1 MNYYCLKKFYLY
13 LCISIFITSCSFN
26 NTSNLS
32 NVWDP
37 LEPVNRTVFSF
48 NMFVDT
54 YTLEPIAKAYDYVVP
69 EFATNALSNHFNWIK
84 TPLSAFNSSLQG
96 KHSEA
101 INSIVNFSI
110 NTLTLGFYDLT
121 GESGYKNTE
130 DFDQTLGVYNISSG
144 PYIVIPFLGPT
155 TARGMTSNIIDGV
168 IDPLNLLGPKK
179 VIKVNSAELPL
190 KAVNTRAE
198 YMDQINDLKYNSLDA
213 YSVFRSVYFQR
224 LISETQDANTEEDN
238 ITNVNSGAIDAFFI
252 QNQ

>member
-1 MNYYCLKKFYLY
+1 MNYYFLKKSSLY
-13 LCISIFITSCSFN
+13 LCMSIFLTSCSMN

-37 LEPVNRTVFSF
+37 IEPVNRKVFSF
-48 NMFVDT
+48 NMLVDT
-54 YTLEPIAKAYDYVVP
+54 YTLEPIAKAYNYVVP
-69 EFATNALSNHFNWIK
+69 EFASNALSNHFNWIK

-121 GESGYKNTE
+121 RDNGFKNTE
-130 DFDQTLGVYNISSG
+130 DFDQTLAVYNISSG

-155 TARGMTSNIIDGV
+155 TARGITSNIIDGI

-179 VIKVNSAELPL
+179 VVKINSAELPL

-198 YMDQINDLKYNSLDA
+198 YNDQINDLKYNSLDA
-213 YSVFRSVYFQR
+213 YSVFRSVYFQH

>member
-1 MNYYCLKKFYLY
+1 MYHYSLNKYSLC
-13 LCISIFITSCSFN
+13 LCISILFTSCSFN

-69 EFATNALSNHFNWIK
+69 EFASNALSNHFNWVK
-84 TPLSAFNSSLQG
+84 TPLSAFNSTLQG
-96 KHSEA
+96 KHNDA
-101 INSIVNFSI
+101 INAIVNFSI

-121 GESGYKNTE
+121 GESGFKRTE
-130 DFDQTLGVYNISSG
+130 DFDQTLAVYNISSG
-144 PYIVIPFLGPT
+144 PYIVIPILGPT
-155 TARGMTSNIIDGV
+155 TARGITSNIIDGI

-179 VIKVNSAELPL
+179 VVQVNSAELPL
-190 KAVNTRAE
+190 KTINTRAE

>member
-1 MNYYCLKKFYLY
+1 MNYDWLKKISLCF
-13 LCISIFITSCSFN
+13 CISIFTTSCSFN

-37 LEPVNRTVFSF
+37 IEPVNRTMFSF

-69 EFATNALSNHFNWIK
+69 EFATNAISNHFNWIK
-84 TPLSAFNSSLQG
+84 TPLSALNSSLQG

-101 INSIVNFSI
+101 INSIVSFSI

-121 GESGYKNTE
+121 GESGFKNTE
-130 DFDQTLGVYNISSG
+130 DFDQTLGVYNIPSG

-155 TARGMTSNIIDGV
+155 TARGITSNIIDGV

-179 VIKVNSAELPL
+179 VVKVNSAELPI

-198 YMDQINDLKYNSLDA
+198 YMDQINDLKYNSLDS

>member
-96 KHSEA
+96 KHNEA
-101 INSIVNFSI
+101 VNSIVNFSI

-121 GESGYKNTE
+121 GERGYKNTE

-155 TARGMTSNIIDGV
+155 TARGITSNIIDGV